1 MVSPVRAHWLAR
13 LALVAMAA
21 AAALVLVVAG
31 LRGSVGLILIGLA
44 GVAVGLAGA
53 WWFLTHRGWK
63 RWLAAVL
70 VVIAP
75 IGVMVLF
82 AFANLI
88 WVVVAFG
95 LLWAGG
101 FALGKRALARP
112 HSLAQERETPPPNHP
127 FLIMNPRSGGGKVG
141 KFHLAEKAAEL
152 GVPVFLLDG
161 AKIVDVAAVAQ
172 KAVEDGA
179 DMLGVAGGD
188 GTQALVA
195 AVAAEHGLP
204 FLVISAGTR
213 NHFAR
218 DLGLDLEDPATCL
231 DALSDGV
238 ELIVDLGRAGDRV
251 FVNNASFG
259 AYAEVVQRPSYRAE
273 KLRTAL
279 DTLPDVLA
287 GEQAMR
293 LRLVTEERTVAGAAT
308 VLISNNPYTRSG
320 HRARIDSGR
329 LGVVA
334 VTGPRSVF
342 AGEVLEAVVHA
353 NREAVPVGIDGEA
366 LVMPAP
372 VRCVIHPGA
381 LRVRVPRDRP
391 GLRAPAPELDWKRLW
406 GLAKP
411 DRRDQ
416 EAKEQVTVRPVN
428 QPLEPK

>member
-1 MVSPVRAHWLAR
+1 MVSPVRANWLAR

-21 AAALVLVVAG
+21 ATALVLVEAG
-31 LRGSVGLILIGLA
+31 LRGSAGLILIGLA
-44 GVAVGLAGA
+44 GVAAGLAGA

-75 IGVMVLF
+75 VGVMVLF

-95 LLWAGG
+95 LLWAAG
-101 FALGKRALARP
+101 ATLGKRALARP
-112 HSLAQERETPPPNHP
+112 HALARERETPPPNRP

-141 KFHLAEKAAEL
+141 KFHLAERAAEL

-161 AKIVDVAAVAQ
+161 DKIVDVEAVAR
-172 KAVEDGA
+172 KAVDDGA

-218 DLGLDLEDPATCL
+218 DLGLDLENPATCL

-353 NREAVPVGIDGEA
+353 NREAVPVGVDGEA

-391 GLRAPAPELDWKRLW
+391 GLRAAAPELDWKRLW
-406 GLAKP
+406 ELAKP
-411 DRRDQ
+411 HRRDQ
-416 EAKEQVTVRPVN
+416 GEKGQITVRPVN
-428 QPLEPK
+428 QPASPK